1 MKGKRLIREC
11 SGKIVSLSLSVFMVA
26 SASHAGERI
35 VVEKYRQTADSIA
48 CPAVPL
54 DIIVEP
60 AHVEPGRVLL
70 PLYKPNNYD
79 MPYSMTANYPD
90 YKRLWLNTGV
100 LFGGGV
106 LALGVLQLLPEDATS
121 WNKKEITSVPLFKR
135 WGQNVSKGP
144 VWDGDN
150 LIFNYV
156 LHPYAG
162 AAYYMGARSLGFN
175 VLYSFLYTT
184 GISTLF
190 WEYGIEAFMEIP
202 SLQDLII
209 TPVAGTIIGE
219 SFYLLK
225 RHIVS
230 NGYELFGSRVL
241 GNVVAFIID
250 PVNEVI
256 GLFAGNPCRDR
267 KAEDGVQVLCSPEIR
282 PEAGSLRLGFT
293 LSCSF

>member
-1 MKGKRLIREC
+1 MVHK
-11 SGKIVSLSLSVFMVA
+11 SGKKRILFVSLSLLVSCSSNLVVA
-26 SASHAGERI
+26 QVINDSLNEPAERI
-35 VVEKYRQTADSIA
+35 ILNPPKVNI
-48 CPAVPL
+48 
-54 DIIVEP
+54 
-60 AHVEPGRVLL
+60 
-70 PLYKPNNYD
+70 YD

-90 YKRLWLNTGV
+90 YGRMWLNTGV

-135 WGQNVSKGP
+135 WSQNVRKGP

-175 VLYSFLYTT
+175 VFYSFLYTA

-209 TPVAGTIIGE
+209 TPVAGVLIGE

-230 NGYELFGSRVL
+230 NGYCLFGSKVL
-241 GNVVAFIID
+241 GNIVAYIID

-256 GLFAGNPCRDR
+256 GLFAGNPCRER
-267 KAEDGVQVLCSPEIR
+267 SLGGSVHVMCR
-282 PEAGSLRLGFT
+282 PEMRMASGDLTLGVSV
-293 LSCSF
+293 SCCF

>member
-1 MKGKRLIREC
+1 MKGIRLFREC
-11 SGKIVSLSLSVFMVA
+11 SGKIASLSLSLLMVA
-26 SASHAGERI
+26 SASHAENRPIAGNDSDIAGIDTSI
-35 VVEKYRQTADSIA
+35 VRDA
-48 CPAVPL
+48 
-54 DIIVEP
+54 
-60 AHVEPGRVLL
+60 R
-70 PLYKPNNYD
+70 PNIYD
-79 MPYSMTANYPD
+79 MPYSMTANCPD
-90 YKRLWLNTGV
+90 YGRLWLNTGV

-135 WGQNVSKGP
+135 WGQNVCKGP

-175 VLYSFLYTT
+175 VLYSFLYTA

-219 SFYLLK
+219 CFYLLK

-230 NGYELFGSRVL
+230 NGYELLGSRVL
-241 GNVVAFIID
+241 GNVAAFIID

-256 GLFAGNPCRDR
+256 GLFAGNPCRDMKNR
-267 KAEDGVQVLCSPEIR
+267 KGTQVVCSPEIR
-282 PEAGSLRLGFT
+282 PEAGGVRLGFT